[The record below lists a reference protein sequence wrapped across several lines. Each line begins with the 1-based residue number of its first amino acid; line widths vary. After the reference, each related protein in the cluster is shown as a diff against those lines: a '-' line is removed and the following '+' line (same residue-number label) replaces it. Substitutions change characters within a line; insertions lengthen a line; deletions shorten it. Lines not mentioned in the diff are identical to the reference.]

1 MSDFYHHALCEM
13 RSSFSAV
20 VLFSYLAVH
29 EFKVDS
35 FQRDL
40 QQSTFTSFHVLD
52 GELSAQLWTCR
63 KPQMS
68 LQLVQIINPPFSRK

>member
-1 MSDFYHHALCEM
+1 MPSCEM

-20 VLFSYLAVH
+20 VLASYLAVH

-35 FQRDL
+35 FQCDL

-52 GELSAQLWTCR
+52 RELSAQLWT
-63 KPQMS
+63 
-68 LQLVQIINPPFSRK
+68 